1 MPLNSRSA
9 RCVKSNPAELSL
21 AAAIVALLALVPLS
35 AASAASDLEEG
46 RALAKEWCSSCHMV
60 APGVAPTTTDA
71 APPFPKM
78 ASDPA
83 YTEER
88 LRSWLWAP
96 HPPMPDFDLSRF
108 EIESLIAYIKSLD
121 SN

>member
-1 MPLNSRSA
+1 MR
-9 RCVKSNPAELSL
+9 SNPVELSL
-21 AAAIVALLALVPLS
+21 VVAIAALLVLAPLRAAA
-35 AASAASDLEEG
+35 AASDLEEG

-60 APGVAPTTTDA
+60 APGVAASTTDA
-71 APPFPKM
+71 APPFPRM
-78 ASDPA
+78 AEDPA

-108 EIESLIAYIKSLD
+108 EIESLIAYIKSLN

>member
-1 MPLNSRSA
+1 MKNSP
-9 RCVKSNPAELSL
+9 VELTL
-21 AAAIVALLALVPLS
+21 AAAIAGLLIVVPLRT
-35 AASAASDLEEG
+35 AAAASDLEEG

-60 APGVAPTTTDA
+60 APGVAATTTDA

-78 ASDPA
+78 AEDPA
-83 YTEER
+83 YTEDR

-108 EIESLIAYIKSLD
+108 EIESLVAYIKSLD
-121 SN
+121 AN

>member
-9 RCVKSNPAELSL
+9 RCVKNSLVDLSA
-21 AAAIVALLALVPLS
+21 AAAISALLVIAPLRI
-35 AASAASDLEEG
+35 ATAASDLEEG
-46 RALAKEWCSSCHMV
+46 RMLAKEWCSSCHMV

-78 ASDPA
+78 AEDPA

-88 LRSWLWAP
+88 LRGWLWAP

-121 SN
+121 TN

>member
-1 MPLNSRSA
+1 MRLNSRSA
-9 RCVKSNPAELSL
+9 RSVKNSPVELTL
-21 AAAIVALLALVPLS
+21 AAAIVALLVVAPLRV
-35 AASAASDLEEG
+35 AAATSDLEEG

-60 APGVAPTTTDA
+60 APGVAATTTDA

-78 ASDPA
+78 AEDPD

-108 EIESLIAYIKSLD
+108 EIESLIAYIKSLG

>member
-9 RCVKSNPAELSL
+9 RCVRNSPVELSL
-21 AAAIVALLALVPLS
+21 AAAVVALLVIVPLRV
-35 AASAASDLEEG
+35 ASAASDVEEG

-60 APGVAPTTTDA
+60 APGVAASTTDA
-71 APPFPKM
+71 APPFPQM
-78 ASDPA
+78 AEDPA

-88 LRSWLWAP
+88 LRGWLWAP

>member
-1 MPLNSRSA
+1 M
-9 RCVKSNPAELSL
+9 KSNPVELTL
-21 AAAIVALLALVPLS
+21 AFVVVALLLLLPLR
-35 AASAASDLEEG
+35 AASAASDVEEG
-46 RALAKEWCSSCHMV
+46 KALAREWCSSCHMV
-60 APGVAPTTTDA
+60 APGVAPSTTDA

-78 ASDPA
+78 AEDPA

-88 LRSWLWAP
+88 LRGWLWAP

-121 SN
+121 PN

>member
-1 MPLNSRSA
+1 MPLNTRSA
-9 RCVKSNPAELSL
+9 RTVKNSPVELIL
-21 AAAIVALLALVPLS
+21 ALAIVALLRVAPRRT
-35 AASAASDLEEG
+35 AAAASDLEEG
-46 RALAKEWCSSCHMV
+46 RSLAKEWCSSCHMV
-60 APGVAPTTTDA
+60 APGVAASTTDA

-78 ASDPA
+78 ATDPA

-108 EIESLIAYIKSLD
+108 EIESLVAYIKSLD